1 VPALRAAP
9 ASSAHAHPTVL
20 LCIWVELVGCPCRL
34 ATSGLDAHLNTAGQN
49 GLRET
54 RHPLPAP
61 GGGSCLVSLHQHRDR
76 HRQGRPVLHHRSGR
90 RSHRP
95 GQRDGHHRARA
106 RPGCRGGSRGH
117 RDTRGPP
124 GRWWPW
130 GASGPRGSSLGA
142 RCQPTTST
150 PSSCRGHR
158 SQLHRGLP
166 AGELA
171 AGRRALTTPVPVP
184 ASYEASLRGRFA
196 LSRISVGTPKSRN
209 AS

>member
-1 VPALRAAP
+1 VRHVTRCLRLAGVP
-9 ASSAHAHPTVL
+9 ASSRCISIGIAIVKVDQSFITGLADDPIDQASVTAIIGLGHAL
-20 LCIWVELVGCPCRL
+20 DVEVVAEGIETPEDPWALVAL
-34 ATSGLDAHLNTAGQN
+34 
-49 GLRET
+49 
-54 RHPLPAP
+54 
-61 GGGSCLVSLHQHRDR
+61 
-76 HRQGRPVLHHRSGR
+76 
-90 RSHRP
+90 
-95 GQRDGHHRARA
+95 
-106 RPGCRGGSRGH
+106 
-117 RDTRGPP
+117 
-124 GRWWPW
+124 
-130 GASGPRGSSLGA
+130 GALGPRGSSLGA